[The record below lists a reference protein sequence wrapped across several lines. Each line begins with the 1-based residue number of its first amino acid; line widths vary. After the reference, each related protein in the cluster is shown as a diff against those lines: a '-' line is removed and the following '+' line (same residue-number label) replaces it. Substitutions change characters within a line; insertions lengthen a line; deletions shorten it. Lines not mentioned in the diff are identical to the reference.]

1 MTVSSRGR
9 RRLLPPVLE
18 DEQAMAGLLARHTR
32 AGCEAG
38 PECHSRL
45 ALEAARQAVSG
56 RSRHRVCGPC
66 FGSIGSV
73 NLAFP
78 ESLRFKKQQLS
89 SDTRA

>member
-45 ALEAARQAVSG
+45 ALEAARQAV
-56 RSRHRVCGPC
+56 RWPIETQRLWPVLW
-66 FGSIGSV
+66 V
-73 NLAFP
+73 Y
-78 ESLRFKKQQLS
+78 RFCQPGLS
-89 SDTRA
+89 